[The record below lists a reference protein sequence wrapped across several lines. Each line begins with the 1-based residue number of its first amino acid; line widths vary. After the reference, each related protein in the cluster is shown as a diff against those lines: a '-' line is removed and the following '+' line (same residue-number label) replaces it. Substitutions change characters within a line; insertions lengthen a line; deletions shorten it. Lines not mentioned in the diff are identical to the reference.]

1 MATGFGL
8 IECINEVMS
17 VKLVEIDKKRISGF
31 SIRTTNA
38 KEMNPSTGR
47 IGPLWKEFDDKV
59 EVDYK
64 NGNRV
69 YGVYFN
75 YESDATGEFS
85 VLAGT
90 DQLDANSST
99 KLESIVIQSGKYLV
113 FTASGDIQKI
123 IFDTWGRVWEYF
135 SKEDAKY
142 TRLYTTDFEYYVN
155 QNEIEICI
163 AVK

>member
-1 MATGFGL
+1 M
-8 IECINEVMS
+8 
-17 VKLVEIDKKRISGF
+17 KLVEIDEKRISGL

-64 NGNRV
+64 NGNHV
-69 YGVYFN
+69 YGVYFG
-75 YESDATGEFS
+75 YESDTTGEFS

-90 DQLDANSST
+90 DQLDANSSS
-99 KLESIVIQSGKYLV
+99 KLETIVIQSGKYLV
-113 FTASGDIQKI
+113 FTARGDIPKI

-135 SKEDAKY
+135 SKKDAKY
-142 TRLYTTDFEYYVN
+142 ERLYATDFEYYVN
-155 QNEIEICI
+155 QNEIEVYI
-163 AVK
+163 AIK

>member
-1 MATGFGL
+1 MIGGTAETVVNK
-8 IECINEVMS
+8 EMNM
-17 VKLVEIDKKRISGF
+17 KLVEINEKWISGL
-31 SIRTTNA
+31 SARTTNA
-38 KEMNPSTGR
+38 KEMNPATGK
-47 IGPLWKEFDDKV
+47 IGPLWKEFDEKV

-90 DQLDANSST
+90 DQLHVNST
-99 KLESIVIQSGKYLV
+99 AKLETIVIKRGKYLV
-113 FTASGDIQKI
+113 FTEKGDIPKI
-123 IFDTWGRVWEYF
+123 VFETWGKIWEYF
-135 SKEDAKY
+135 ADKNAKY
-142 TRLYTTDFEYYVN
+142 KRLYTTDFEYYIN
-155 QNEIEICI
+155 QNEIEVHI